1 MTRKIDIWTRLCG
14 LMIVALL
21 LSSCMSEEGGPVV
34 QSALKIYVFT
44 PDRPIVTRAD
54 EGNVLSTGTEGNVN
68 TMQIWVF
75 KHSDGT
81 LVGYLA
87 PTADE
92 LVGLNGSQQATYLM
106 RIPDWFYQA
115 KPNVDV
121 YVVANTTASN
131 CGLTLDKNTTRA
143 QLDAALIAH
152 STTDYFGITA
162 NTTSVPTDGLPMS
175 GVLKN
180 QKVEGEAPV
189 LRVGDG
195 GLASVKL
202 VRAVSKIR
210 FVASQNAT
218 AEKKLKIKSITLD
231 ANVMPTQEYLFL
243 TGAYTERSYHVGSTL
258 EPATELWSDATL
270 VIKEC
275 EDAATYTFITGTAQ
289 EYETQ
294 INQGITNNEVSELAS
309 YYWRESDKK
318 LTGTITYQ
326 LGTDAEKTATFEMSE
341 AGDFSRNHTWIVYA
355 YHTGADQL
363 KLISVFV
370 TPWNTQAVVEPE
382 VYNW

>member
-1 MTRKIDIWTRLCG
+1 
-14 LMIVALL
+14 MIVALL

>member
-210 FVASQNAT
+210 FVASQNAA